1 MIRLTRINHRPLV
14 VNCDLI
20 EHVETTPDTVITM
33 TTGQKFVVLESVD
46 EVIQQVIHFRRSV
59 LLSPSPSSPPSRDV
73 EDDG

>member
-33 TTGQKFVVLESVD
+33 TTGQNFVVLESVD

-59 LLSPSPSSPPSRDV
+59 LFSPSPSSPPEV
-73 EDDG
+73 DG